1 MIIEG
6 IITTEDRD
14 GRMHVAPIGPHVD
27 RPLESW
33 VLKPFQT
40 STTFSNL
47 HRNPRGVFHIVDD
60 GLLLVESV
68 LGICNQGDAY
78 PEASYHDDVGW
89 VLKEACRA
97 FPLRVIDWDLGQPRA
112 VAKCMVGKC
121 IELRPFWGWNRANHS
136 LLELA
141 VLWSRRELLEST
153 ILQEEFQR
161 HATIV
166 EKTAGDREFSALSLL
181 EQHLAEHLQ
190 RKR

>member
-121 IELRPFWGWNRANHS
+121 MELRPFWGWNRANHS

-166 EKTAGDREFSALSLL
+166 ERTAGDREFFALSLL
-181 EQHLAEHLQ
+181 EQHFAEHLQ
-190 RKR
+190 HKR